1 MEIHAFYSAT
11 PRELKKARKNKYTL
25 FPWLFHDDGVFYGE
39 MRAIFFRIS
48 TYICGVWYTHS
59 STIEYVIFSV
69 SYIFLFLKHYYLPK
83 WVFPS
88 SSSPFWSS
96 NSVDVSG
103 VCCVQ
108 FDIKKN
114 NKPFKTLK
122 DNRKSLSS
130 AKKGL
135 KGEQPL
141 FPLTIE
147 PHQWTLFGKLHINKQ
162 RRLGTIIGH
171 SKWR

>member
-1 MEIHAFYSAT
+1 MSMGIHAFYSAT

-83 WVFPS
+83 
-88 SSSPFWSS
+88 
-96 NSVDVSG
+96 
-103 VCCVQ
+103 
-108 FDIKKN
+108 
-114 NKPFKTLK
+114 
-122 DNRKSLSS
+122 
-130 AKKGL
+130 
-135 KGEQPL
+135 
-141 FPLTIE
+141 
-147 PHQWTLFGKLHINKQ
+147 
-162 RRLGTIIGH
+162 
-171 SKWR
+171 